1 MLNFV
6 SSVVAFFFS
15 PFSTLDV
22 FFPLTKN
29 WIGNERRRR
38 GQATKRP
45 KRATAPSKYI
55 PGAKRKKSANSIF
68 KSEFLSGEQG
78 NWA

>member
-1 MLNFV
+1 MLLH
-6 SSVVAFFFS
+6 FFS

-22 FFPLTKN
+22 FFPLAKN

-45 KRATAPSKYI
+45 TKRAAIPKYI
-55 PGAKRKKSANSIF
+55 PGAKRKKSAYAIF
-68 KSEFLSGEQG
+68 KSEFLSGEKG
-78 NWA
+78 N

>member
-1 MLNFV
+1 MLLH
-6 SSVVAFFFS
+6 FFS

-45 KRATAPSKYI
+45 TKRATAPSKYI
-55 PGAKRKKSANSIF
+55 PGAKRKKSAYSIF
-68 KSEFLSGEQG
+68 KSEFLSVEQG

>member
-6 SSVVAFFFS
+6 SSVVAFFF

-29 WIGNERRRR
+29 WIGNERRRK

-45 KRATAPSKYI
+45 TKRATAIPKYI
-55 PGAKRKKSANSIF
+55 PGAKRKKSAYAIF
-68 KSEFLSGEQG
+68 KSEFLSGEKG
-78 NWA
+78 N

>member
-1 MLNFV
+1 MLLH
-6 SSVVAFFFS
+6 FFS

-45 KRATAPSKYI
+45 TKRAAIPKYI
-55 PGAKRKKSANSIF
+55 PGAKRKKSAYAIF
-68 KSEFLSGEQG
+68 KSEFLSGEKG
-78 NWA
+78 N

>member
-1 MLNFV
+1 MLH
-6 SSVVAFFFS
+6 FFS

-22 FFPLTKN
+22 LFPLRKN

-45 KRATAPSKYI
+45 ARRATAIPKYI
-55 PGAKRKKSANSIF
+55 PGAKRKELANSIF

>member
-6 SSVVAFFFS
+6 SSVVAFFF
-15 PFSTLDV
+15 PFLTLDV
-22 FFPLTKN
+22 LFPLTKN

-38 GQATKRP
+38 GQATKTP
-45 KRATAPSKYI
+45 KRATAPSKYT
-55 PGAKRKKSANSIF
+55 PGAKRKKSAYLIF
-68 KSEFLSGEQG
+68 KSKFISSKQG